1 MDASNQPLLDI
12 SDLSVAFHQPGRTS
26 IAVDRISFEI
36 KRGECV
42 ALVGESGS
50 GKSVSA
56 LSILKLL
63 PYPTASHPSGTIHF
77 KGRELLNASERVMR
91 QIRGN
96 DISIIFQEP
105 MTSLNPLHTIEAQI
119 GEILSLHNGIGGAM
133 ARARTLELL
142 TQVGIPDPETRLKS
156 YPHQLSGG
164 QRQRVMIAMA
174 LANEPDLLIA
184 DEPTTALDVTVQ
196 AQILTL
202 LAEIRLRLGMS
213 LLFITHD
220 LGIVRRIA
228 DVVCVMNG
236 GKIVEQGPV
245 EQVFTAPKHPYT
257 RDLLAAEP
265 KPDPAPPRPNE
276 PVVISADNLKVWFP
290 VKRGLLRRTVDHI
303 KAVDGVSLAVR
314 KGETLGVVGESGSG
328 KTTLGLALLRLI
340 SSDGPIVFLG
350 NSIQGLRFKEMRPF
364 RRDMQIVFQDP
375 FGALSPRMSV
385 GDIVAEGL
393 TVHQPALSH
402 EDREVRV
409 IKALNDVGMDPATR
423 FRYPHEFS
431 GGQRQRISI
440 ARAAVLEPNFVVL
453 EEPTSAL
460 DMLFQAQMVD
470 LLRELQRK
478 HDLTYMF
485 ISHDLRVVASP
496 AIHLIGM
503 RDGKVVEEGPASELF
518 KNPKS
523 DYTRALFAAAFRLE
537 TAPGGAAASD
547 RKSTR
552 LNPRH
557 DI

>member
-1 MDASNQPLLDI
+1 MDAISQPLLSV
-12 SDLSVAFHQPGRTS
+12 SDLSVAFHQQGRLST
-26 IAVDRISFEI
+26 AVDHVSFDI

-56 LSILKLL
+56 LSVLKLL
-63 PYPTASHPSGTIHF
+63 PYPVASHPSGSIRF
-77 KGRELLNASERVMR
+77 KGRDLLPLSEGEMR
-91 QIRGN
+91 GIRGS

-105 MTSLNPLHTIEAQI
+105 MTSLNPLHTIERQI
-119 GEILSLHNGIGGAM
+119 SEILHLHRPISNGA
-133 ARARTLELL
+133 ARARVLELL
-142 TQVGIPDPETRLKS
+142 TQVGIPEPETRLGS

-196 AQILTL
+196 AQILAL
-202 LAEIRLRLGMS
+202 LADIRGRLGMS

-228 DVVCVMNG
+228 DRVCVMNG

-245 EQVFTAPKHPYT
+245 EQVFTAPSHPYT
-257 RDLLAAEP
+257 RALLAAEP
-265 KPDPAPPRPNE
+265 KPDPAPPRPDA
-276 PVVISADNLKVWFP
+276 PVVMQAKDLKVWFP
-290 VKRGLLRRTVDHI
+290 IKRGLFRSTVGHI
-303 KAVDGVSLAVR
+303 KAVDGVSIAVR

-350 NSIQGLRFKEMRPF
+350 NEIQGLTFKQVRPF

-385 GDIVAEGL
+385 GDIIAEGL
-393 TVHQPALSH
+393 SVHQPDLS
-402 EDREVRV
+402 EEQSEAKVV
-409 IKALNDVGMDPATR
+409 KALTDVGLDPETR

-431 GGQRQRISI
+431 GGQRQRISV
-440 ARAAVLEPNFVVL
+440 ARAVVLEPSFVVL
-453 EEPTSAL
+453 DEPTSAL
-460 DMLFQAQMVD
+460 DMLFQSQMVE

-478 HDLTYMF
+478 RELTYMF
-485 ISHDLRVVASP
+485 ISHDLRVVAALAS
-496 AIHLIGM
+496 HLIVM
-503 RDGKVVEEGPASELF
+503 RHGKVVEEGPAAQLF
-518 KNPKS
+518 KAPKT
-523 DYTRALFAAAFRLE
+523 DYTRALFAAAFRNE
-537 TAPGGAAASD
+537 TAGNGAAAS
-547 RKSTR
+547 
-552 LNPRH
+552 
-557 DI
+557 

>member
-1 MDASNQPLLDI
+1 MDAINQPLLDVR
-12 SDLSVAFHQPGRTS
+12 DLSVAFHQPSGVS
-26 IAVDRISFEI
+26 VAVDRISFEI

-63 PYPTASHPSGTIHF
+63 PYPTASHPSGSIHF
-77 KGRELLNASERVMR
+77 KGRELIDMSEREIR
-91 QIRGN
+91 NIRGN

-105 MTSLNPLHTIEAQI
+105 MTSLNPLHTIESQI
-119 GEILSLHNGIGGAM
+119 GEILQLHGGVRGPM

-142 TQVGIPDPETRLKS
+142 TQVGIPEPETRLAS

-196 AQILTL
+196 AQILAL
-202 LAEIRLRLGMS
+202 LAEIRARLGMS

-228 DVVCVMNG
+228 DVVCVMNN

-257 RDLLAAEP
+257 RALLAAEP
-265 KPDPAPPRPNE
+265 KPDPAPPRPE
-276 PVVISADNLKVWFP
+276 SPVVISAEDLKVWFP
-290 VKRGLLRRTVDHI
+290 VKRGLLRSTVGHI
-303 KAVDGVSLAVR
+303 KAVDGISLSVR

-328 KTTLGLALLRLI
+328 KTTLGIALLRLI
-340 SSDGPIVFLG
+340 SSNGPIVFLG
-350 NSIQGLRFKEMRPF
+350 KDIQGLRFKAMRPF

-385 GDIVAEGL
+385 GDIIAEGL
-393 TVHQPALSH
+393 AVHQRALS
-402 EDREVRV
+402 ETEREARV
-409 IKALNDVGMDPATR
+409 IRALKEVGLDPATR

-440 ARAAVLEPNFVVL
+440 ARAVVLEPNFVVL
-453 EEPTSAL
+453 DEPTSAL
-460 DMLFQAQMVD
+460 DMLLQAQMVD

-478 HDLTYMF
+478 RDLTYMF
-485 ISHDLRVVASP
+485 ISHDLRVVASL
-496 AIHLIGM
+496 ASHLIVM
-503 RDGKVVEEGPASELF
+503 RHGKVVEEGAAAELF
-518 KNPKS
+518 RNPKT
-523 DYTRALFAAAFRLE
+523 DYTRALFAAAFRQE
-537 TAPGGAAASD
+537 AAPGSIVGE
-547 RKSTR
+547 
-552 LNPRH
+552 
-557 DI
+557 

>member
-1 MDASNQPLLDI
+1 MDAINQPLLDVRE
-12 SDLSVAFHQPGRTS
+12 LSVAFRQQGGTS
-26 IAVDRISFEI
+26 TAVDRISFSI
-36 KRGECV
+36 RRGQCV

-56 LSILKLL
+56 LSVLKLL
-63 PYPTASHPSGTIHF
+63 PYPNASHPSGSILF
-77 KGRELLNASERVMR
+77 KGRELLTLSEHDMR
-91 QIRGN
+91 RIRGN

-119 GEILSLHNGIGGAM
+119 GETLRLHNDVGGRM
-133 ARARTLELL
+133 VRARTLELL
-142 TQVGIPDPETRLKS
+142 NQVGIPDPETRLNS

-196 AQILTL
+196 AQILAL
-202 LAEIRLRLGMS
+202 LADIRKRLGMS

-257 RDLLAAEP
+257 RALLAAEP
-265 KPDPAPPRPNE
+265 KPDPAPPRPE
-276 PVVISADNLKVWFP
+276 SPVVMSADNLKVWFP
-290 VKRGLLRRTVDHI
+290 VKRGLLRQTVGHI
-303 KAVDGVSLAVR
+303 KAVDGVSLKVR
-314 KGETLGVVGESGSG
+314 QGETLGVVGESGSG

-350 NSIQGLRFKEMRPF
+350 HEIQGLRFADMRPF

-375 FGALSPRMSV
+375 FGALSPRMPV

-393 TVHQPALSH
+393 MVHQKSLSETDRDARVVQAL
-402 EDREVRV
+402 R
-409 IKALNDVGMDPATR
+409 DVGLDPATR

-440 ARAAVLEPNFVVL
+440 ARAVVLEPNFIVL
-453 EEPTSAL
+453 DEPTSAL
-460 DMLFQAQMVD
+460 DMLLQAQMVD

-478 HDLTYMF
+478 RDLTYMF
-485 ISHDLRVVASP
+485 ISHDLRVVASL
-496 AIHLIGM
+496 ASHLIVM
-503 RDGKVVEEGPASELF
+503 RNGKVVEEGPAADLF
-518 KNPKS
+518 KSPKT
-523 DYTRALFAAAFRLE
+523 DYTRALFAAAFRIE
-537 TAPGGAAASD
+537 AAGEGVV
-547 RKSTR
+547 RE
-552 LNPRH
+552 
-557 DI
+557 